1 MEREQERPGFG
12 LELSTR
18 VSWTELRER
27 GEEYERRDRRR
38 ENKNVTTIWYVYD
51 AYDAEGN
58 RSTAFRV
65 ARVVVGGF

>member
-27 GEEYERRDRRR
+27 GEAWTRCGTRKRRT
-38 ENKNVTTIWYVYD
+38 ET
-51 AYDAEGN
+51 
-58 RSTAFRV
+58 
-65 ARVVVGGF
+65 